1 MSIVFQSAGAFDAV
15 LCRHWAE
22 GGAGARELA
31 IAVEAACKVQLNDFI
46 STFPFHLILQ
56 YPFC

>member
-46 STFPFHLILQ
+46 STFPF
-56 YPFC
+56 PF